1 MDYGLDLAKSGN
13 EEDLFTEPTRFVYEF
28 IRIKTD
34 RSDIFYD
41 VKDLVSEFTIFEH
54 IDKPFLTA
62 KMILMDI
69 DPNIS
74 LVDSIHFLGTEKVE
88 VKIKT
93 HADKQFSITKNFV
106 VSEIVAQ
113 QKGGDGNEL
122 IALDLVEDCAYL
134 SSLMR
139 ISKSFKG
146 RKEDIIGKIINAID
160 RELLLPQDLDI
171 TGDKLTKLIVPNMHP
186 LQAANWIKDRCYTKD
201 GYPFF
206 LYSTIADDKIR
217 MVDLGGMLSLEP
229 MNKETLDYVYSVAYA
244 QQSKAYTSGNP
255 NDLIDP
261 IEQFR
266 EAYTIT
272 KLTIQ
277 QNEKQLDLAR
287 KGYIASRYNFVDTTT
302 GNNFKIDYDMGKTF
316 EKLIENQILRPSN
329 GFYPTM
335 DMNAR
340 YGKRIER
347 MNDFST
353 REVTHFATSRQFN
366 DFSDTESYH
375 EGKVTEDHESK
386 IIAKSLRY
394 WLLKSSLQIQVPGK
408 NFLLKDANMTIGNI
422 IRCKFLS
429 NREYTPNMARDEIED
444 LKKSGDYLIYTARHQ
459 FTRNEYHVTMDI
471 GRLGT
476 RGYGLA
482 PGFNVGL
489 G

>member
-1 MDYGLDLAKSGN
+1 MDYGLDLAKFGN

-41 VKDLVSEFTIFEH
+41 VKDLVAEFTIFEH

-62 KMILMDI
+62 KMILMDV

-122 IALDLVEDCAYL
+122 LALDLVEDCAYL

-146 RKEDIIGKIINAID
+146 KKEQIIEKIINAID
-160 RELLLPQDLDI
+160 RELLLPEDLDI

-217 MVDLGGMLSLEP
+217 MADLGTMLSLEP

-255 NDLIDP
+255 DHLIDP

-386 IIAKSLRY
+386 ITAKSLRF

-408 NFLLKDANMTIGNI
+408 NFLLKDGNMTIGNI

-429 NREYTPNMARDEIED
+429 NREYTPNMPRDEIED

-476 RGYGLA
+476 KGYGLS

-489 G
+489 

>member
-1 MDYGLDLAKSGN
+1 MDYGLDLAKFGN
-13 EEDLFTEPTRFVYEF
+13 EEDLFTEPTRFAYEF

-122 IALDLVEDCAYL
+122 LALDLVEDCAYL

-146 RKEDIIGKIINAID
+146 KKEQIIEKIINAID
-160 RELLLPQDLDI
+160 RELLLPEDLDI

-217 MVDLGGMLSLEP
+217 MADLGTMLSLEP

-255 NDLIDP
+255 DHLIDP

-386 IIAKSLRY
+386 ITAKSLRY

-408 NFLLKDANMTIGNI
+408 NFLLKDGNMTIGNI

-476 RGYGLA
+476 KGYGLS

-489 G
+489 

>member
-1 MDYGLDLAKSGN
+1 MDYGLDVAKSGN
-13 EEDLFTEPTRFVYEF
+13 EEDLFTEPTRFAYEF
-28 IRIKTD
+28 INIKTD
-34 RSDIFYD
+34 RSDVVYD

-62 KMILMDI
+62 KMILMDV

-74 LVDSIHFLGTEKVE
+74 LVDAIHFLGTEKVE
-88 VKIKT
+88 IKIKT
-93 HADKQFSITKNFV
+93 HASNKFAITKNFV

-122 IALDLVEDCAYL
+122 IALELVEDCAYL

-146 RKEDIIGKIINAID
+146 KKEDIIEKIINAID
-160 RELLLPQDLDI
+160 RELLLPDNLNI

-186 LQAANWIKDRCYTKD
+186 LEAANWVKDRCYTKD

-206 LYSTIADDKIR
+206 LYSTLADDKIR
-217 MVDLGGMLSLEP
+217 MADLGSLLKLEP
-229 MNKETLDYVYSVAYA
+229 MNKDTLDYVHSVAYA
-244 QQSKAYTSGNP
+244 QQSKAYTTGNKE
-255 NDLIDP
+255 DLIEP
-261 IEQFR
+261 IDQFR

-277 QNEKQLDLAR
+277 QNERQLELAR
-287 KGYIASRYNFVDTTT
+287 KGFIASRYNFVDTTT
-302 GNNFKIDYDMGKTF
+302 GNNFKIDHDMGKVF
-316 EKLIENQILRPSN
+316 EKLIDDQVLRSSN

-335 DMNAR
+335 DVNAR

-347 MNDFST
+347 MNEFST
-353 REVTHFATSRQFN
+353 REITHFATSRQFN
-366 DFSDTESYH
+366 DYTDTESYH
-375 EGKVTEDHESK
+375 EGKVTADHESK
-386 IIAKSLRY
+386 IIAKSLRH

-408 NFLLKDANMTIGNI
+408 NFIFKDTNMTIGNV

-429 NREYTPNMARDEIED
+429 NREYTPQMARDEVED

-471 GRLGT
+471 GRLGSK
-476 RGYGLA
+476 GYGIT
-482 PGFNVGL
+482 PGTRVGV
-489 G
+489 

>member
-1 MDYGLDLAKSGN
+1 MDYGLDLAKFGN

-41 VKDLVSEFTIFEH
+41 VKDLVAEFTIFEH

-62 KMILMDI
+62 KMILMDV

-146 RKEDIIGKIINAID
+146 KKEQIIEKIINAID
-160 RELLLPQDLDI
+160 RELLLPEDLDI

-217 MVDLGGMLSLEP
+217 MADLGTMLSLEP

-255 NDLIDP
+255 DHLIDP

-386 IIAKSLRY
+386 ITAKSLRY

-408 NFLLKDANMTIGNI
+408 NFLMKDTNMTIGNI

-482 PGFNVGL
+482 PGTNVGL
-489 G
+489 